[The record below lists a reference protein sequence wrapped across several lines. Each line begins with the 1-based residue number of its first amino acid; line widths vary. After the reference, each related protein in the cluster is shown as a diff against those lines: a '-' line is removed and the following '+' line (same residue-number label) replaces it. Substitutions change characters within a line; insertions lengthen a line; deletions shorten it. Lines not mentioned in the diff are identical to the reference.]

1 MTTVPDRAPSRGSG
15 DSPESA
21 PGAWRSHRRGF
32 GAGGGRKRLRGVTLV
47 EVLMVVGL
55 IALLAGSILF
65 GGGMMSGARER
76 GACTLLVSAVR
87 KGIAHANASGRPV
100 RLAMNLDEARIQLE
114 EASSSKVVRD
124 NPNTVDLR
132 ARAKWLEREVRREA
146 EESLGGDPNAGP
158 SFAVLSVLGEDGK
171 EAGRE
176 LGTGVR
182 FRLVQTD
189 RDPDPITE
197 GVAYLYFWPGGVT
210 EHAVIQVGTGQDDG
224 LTVRVSAL
232 TGRASIERGRVGLP
246 EPRRDGEYSEREEW

>member
-1 MTTVPDRAPSRGSG
+1 MAVPLRAPP
-15 DSPESA
+15 PESSRRWFGVG
-21 PGAWRSHRRGF
+21 GA
-32 GAGGGRKRLRGVTLV
+32 RKRLRGVTLV
-47 EVLMVVGL
+47 EVLMVVAL
-55 IALLAGSILF
+55 MALLAGSILF
-65 GGGMMSGARER
+65 GGGMMSGAHER

-87 KGIAHANASGRPV
+87 KGLAHANASGRPV
-100 RLAMNLDEARIQLE
+100 RLVMNLDEGRIHLE

-132 ARAKWLEREVRREA
+132 ARAKWLERHVRQEA
-146 EESLGGDPNAGP
+146 EESLEGGPDAGP
-158 SFAVLSVLGEDGK
+158 RFTVLPVLGEDGN

-176 LGTGVR
+176 LGKGVR

-197 GVAYLYFWPGGVT
+197 GVAYLHFWPGGVT
-210 EHAVIQVGTGQDDG
+210 EHAVIQVAAGETDG

-232 TGRASIERGRVGLP
+232 TGRASIERGRVSLP